1 LALLEGCRHS
11 LEISV
16 PVDEVNA
23 EVSRVL
29 ESFQKKARFPGFRP
43 GKAPAGLVRRHF
55 QSDIRQKVLENLV
68 PRYFREQVERED
80 LKVVGSPD
88 IVDVKFE
95 EGEPLWFKA
104 EFEVAPEFELKEYR
118 GLTVP
123 YQDPEI
129 TDEDIDKRIEELRQ
143 QKADY
148 ANVDPRPLED
158 GDFAVVSLESVDG
171 VPGPPIRQD
180 ELMIEIG
187 GSDTM
192 PEFSE
197 NLRGLSPGEEKT
209 FDVTYPDDYAQRRL
223 AGKTIRFRATVKGI
237 RRKELPEV
245 NDEFARDLGD
255 YQDLAELRDSVRRAL
270 FAERQIEAQREA
282 KDKLVDQLVDAHEF
296 PVPEAYVDAQIRNR
310 VEQNLR
316 ALAANGVDPSSVKL
330 DWDKVKAAQ
339 RDKAVREVRASL
351 ILSRI
356 AARESIDATREEV
369 EREVERMARQR
380 REPVAALRLRLEK
393 DGTLGRIASHIQSE
407 KTLTFLFE
415 HARKEA

>member
-1 LALLEGCRHS
+1 MALLEGCRHS